1 MPQLVKQGVRTCKSG
16 QLLLSGVCAFPK
28 AVDQAQLDRNAKN
41 AAYAVPNQVR
51 EQVKAKNKQTAPV
64 APSVGWW
71 DSFRG
76 IADSPWSPVGILQR
90 LGIGATAKK
99 TPEELRADPLSPA
112 EHVAGAIGSV
122 GKWAVVGLVAIAAIV
137 VVPRILK
144 LR

>member
-64 APSVGWW
+64 APSAGWW
-71 DSFRG
+71 EQAKDIFFRYAPLG
-76 IADSPWSPVGILQR
+76 LAPAGSGNVGEEAIIKPAVKKVVESLPSVD
-90 LGIGATAKK
+90 LGWV
-99 TPEELRADPLSPA
+99 LRW
-112 EHVAGAIGSV
+112 G
-122 GKWAVVGLVAIAAIV
+122 VVGLVAIALIV
-137 VVPRILK
+137 VVPRII
-144 LR
+144 R